1 MRLSLVF
8 IRTCALVCAVVLVV
22 TGCAEYAEF
31 RSTPAPAAVFLNDVA
46 IGGTPLEYPIAKGA
60 VKKIYNY
67 RIELDGYEPVTGILH
82 RRVAPGR
89 IVAAVFTLCI
99 TCAFRGFQ
107 YFEPVNATLTP
118 IGKTSTGEDKGTPT
132 ERLRR
137 LEDAFDKG
145 MINEREY
152 KKLRSQILGDF

>member
-1 MRLSLVF
+1 MPV
-8 IRTCALVCAVVLVV
+8 RTCALVCVLVPLV
-22 TGCAEYAEF
+22 ASCAEYAQF
-31 RSTPAPAAVFLNDVA
+31 RSTPAPAAVYLNDA
-46 IGGTPLEYPIAKGA
+46 PIGGTPLNYPIARNA
-60 VKKIYNY
+60 VKETYNY
-67 RIELDGYEPVTGILH
+67 RIEVDGYEPATGILR

-118 IGKTSTGEDKGTPT
+118 IGKTSTGEAKGTPA
-132 ERLRR
+132 ERLR
-137 LEDAFDKG
+137 LLKDAFDKG

-152 KKLRSQILGDF
+152 KRLRSEILGDF